1 MVRIALVGFGAIG
14 SNILAYCLERSDEV
28 RAVIDND
35 PGKAG
40 KTIRDLSKLNSDV
53 RVLRSIGEADL
64 KDVDVAIFA
73 TKSRLS
79 ETSEDVEHVLGE
91 GVRVVSTCEE
101 LAYPNLLS
109 DIIAR
114 RLDGVA
120 KENNVSVIGVGVN
133 PGFVM
138 DWVPAVVASASKNPT
153 EIHVTRSVDVSR
165 RRKQLQ
171 NKMGV
176 GFTRAKFEKG
186 LAEGSIGHVGLPE
199 SLRLI
204 ARSLGR
210 EAGDL
215 KSGITPVLGAGD
227 YVMGARQFTEGRAG
241 PCQIRLDL
249 EMTMTSTDFDLV
261 EVKGDPH
268 LKLRFENGVFG
279 DSATVALAVTAA
291 ERIMFARPGLITVLE
306 LPLVST

>member
-1 MVRIALVGFGAIG
+1 MVRVALVGFGAIG
-14 SNILAYCLERSDEV
+14 SNILAHCLERNDEV

-35 PGKAG
+35 PAKAG
-40 KTIRDLSKLNSDV
+40 KTIRDLSRSNSDV
-53 RVLRSIGEADL
+53 RVLRSISEADL

-79 ETSEDVEHVLGE
+79 QTSEDMEHVLGE

-101 LAYPNLLS
+101 LAYPNLPG

-138 DWVPAVVASASKNPT
+138 DWVPAVVASASKSPT

-176 GFTRAKFEKG
+176 GFTKAKFEKG
-186 LAEGSIGHVGLPE
+186 LSEGSIGHVGLSE

-210 EAGDL
+210 EAADL

-227 YVMGARQFTEGRAG
+227 YVMGARQFAEGKAG